1 MSDKLLSYIKLTD
14 EQRSEV
20 EETAPDYDIIESLDE
35 TDDISEV
42 KAIYGWDKEEGTE
55 LLNDSD
61 NDLKWIQLMSA
72 GVDYV
77 DMERLNELGVT
88 LTNASGIHGQ
98 AITESIFGM
107 ILNHT
112 RKIGYSLIKQ
122 RKRKWDPASDL
133 SELNGKT
140 MLIVGTGAIGTQTG
154 KVAQAFGMKTIGV
167 NRSGKPVDFMDDLVT
182 QDKLDDVLPQA
193 DFIVNILP
201 LTDETEN
208 LFDLRKFRAM
218 KSSAVFVNVGRG
230 QTVVT
235 KDLLKALDEKW
246 IQFAALDVVH
256 EEPLPENH
264 PIYKREDVLLTPHIA
279 GGLDD
284 YKASV
289 FPIFMENLKT
299 FIKDGKPAKNVVDYK
314 AGY

>member
-1 MSDKLLSYIKLTD
+1 VSDKLLSYNALTE
-14 EQRSEV
+14 EQRRQV
-20 EETAPDYDIIESLDE
+20 EEAAPNYTIIASLNE
-35 TDDISEV
+35 ADDVSEI
-42 KAIYGWDKEEGTE
+42 KAIYGWDKDETAE
-55 LLNDSD
+55 LLEDPKNE
-61 NDLKWIQLMSA
+61 LQWIQLMSA

-77 DMERLNELGVT
+77 DLDRLDELDVT

-107 ILNHT
+107 ILSHT

-154 KVAQAFGMKTIGV
+154 KVAQAFGMKTMGV

-182 QDKLDDVLPQA
+182 QDKLDDVLPEA

-201 LTDETEN
+201 LTDETED
-208 LFDLRKFRAM
+208 LFDLSKFRAM

-230 QTVVT
+230 QTVVN

-256 EEPLPENH
+256 EEPLSENH

-284 YKASV
+284 YEASV
-289 FPIFMENLKT
+289 FPIFLENLKT